1 MNNGLSF
8 TIGWGVF
15 FFGTMGGAYMG
26 YRQNQDHRVVLAAEN
41 VKIKEDQRR
50 RLEILGSK
58 MRADQL
64 AKKAA
69 AKVKS
74 NELEEV
80 VNKTG
85 GGGVT

>member
-1 MNNGLSF
+1 M
-8 TIGWGVF
+8 
-15 FFGTMGGAYMG
+15 
-26 YRQNQDHRVVLAAEN
+26 VLAAEN

-74 NELEEV
+74 NELKEV

>member
-1 MNNGLSF
+1 
-8 TIGWGVF
+8 
-15 FFGTMGGAYMG
+15 
-26 YRQNQDHRVVLAAEN
+26 VVLAAEN

-50 RLEILGSK
+50 RLAILGSK